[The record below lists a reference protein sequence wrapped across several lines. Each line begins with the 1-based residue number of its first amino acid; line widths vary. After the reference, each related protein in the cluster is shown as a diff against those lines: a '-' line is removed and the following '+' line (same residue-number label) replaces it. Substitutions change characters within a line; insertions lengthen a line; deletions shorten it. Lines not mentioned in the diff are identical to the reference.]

1 LRQAARCLPKTT
13 RALPPC
19 TRAVSIPLATRLA
32 KTSCPCAWP
41 VVVAGIDGA
50 ACSSNKKVACGRP
63 CTSCSGAPRGRTH
76 KHTCVGTHTCTGTH
90 ASTHTNAHTLTPA
103 RTDAHTLYRFHLR
116 RVLQRLAGLA
126 LGPWSWLVSMARPAR
141 PTKKE
146 TCGRPCPSCS
156 GAPRGRL
163 R

>member
-1 LRQAARCLPKTT
+1 LQQLARCSPKNH
-13 RALPPC
+13 P
-19 TRAVSIPLATRLA
+19 RLA
-32 KTSCPCAWP
+32 AMHAPYRFHLRRVLQRLAVLALGPWSWLVSMARPARPT
-41 VVVAGIDGA
+41 
-50 ACSSNKKVACGRP
+50 KKETCGRP
-63 CTSCSGAPRGRTH
+63 CPSCSGAPRGRTH